1 MIKGFFAIMNK
12 LTMKKIV
19 LIFVLVI
26 ELGSCKKVR
35 VRPCPDCFLLYF
47 ENPQPEDYLELDRFP
62 HRFRGFY
69 KNEDSTFLKIDEDR
83 MILKY
88 FGKYKIHKNELDST
102 RSDFYIYD
110 NKIISKDSKEN
121 IYLHSK
127 GDSLEL
133 LETYSDTIFRF
144 SYYQK
149 AKRINGQLIL
159 STKDS
164 TFWNIQFLSL
174 NNKTI
179 SLKDLSLSSDLKK
192 LDSVTTTKAQVIDS
206 ISYLIRP
213 TSREFKH
220 ILKIKNFGTD
230 QIFTK
235 ISD

>member
-1 MIKGFFAIMNK
+1 
-12 LTMKKIV
+12 MKKIV

-26 ELGSCKKVR
+26 ALGSCKKVR
-35 VRPCPDCFLLYF
+35 VRPCPDCFFLYF
-47 ENPQPEDYLELDRFP
+47 ENPQPEDYSELDRFP
-62 HRFRGFY
+62 HRFKGFY

-88 FGKYKIHKNELDST
+88 FWKYKIHKNELDSM

-110 NKIISKDSKEN
+110 DKIISKNSKEN

-164 TFWNIQFLSL
+164 IFWNIQFLSL
-174 NNKTI
+174 NNSIIK
-179 SLKDLSLSSDLKK
+179 LKDLYLSSDLKK
-192 LDSVTTTKAQVIDS
+192 LDSVTATKAQVIDS
-206 ISYLIRP
+206 MSYLIKP
-213 TSREFKH
+213 TRREFKR

-230 QIFTK
+230 QVFTK